1 MCIALEYLNQLSEIH
16 NQMLAD
22 YEVLKRKQIEVE
34 RRLNKKYHEIEKQK
48 FNAVQGYALAKELQ
62 DILQERRIVKHELN
76 KMQTLLYKTGL
87 QGFGEKLEKSK
98 QKIVKIDNENKKYTK
113 EFNVKLDSILN

>member
-34 RRLNKKYHEIEKQK
+34 RKLNNKYHEIEKNK
-48 FNAVQGYALAKELQ
+48 FNAVQGYVLNSYSESQIIAHCLYELSW
-62 DILQERRIVKHELN
+62 
-76 KMQTLLYKTGL
+76 G
-87 QGFGEKLEKSK
+87 GFTPEDQLENIESFKKS
-98 QKIVKIDNENKKYTK
+98 IEDFDE
-113 EFNVKLDSILN
+113 

>member
-1 MCIALEYLNQLSEIH
+1 MCIALEYLNRFIEIH

-34 RRLNKKYHEIEKQK
+34 HRLNRKYHEIEKQK

-62 DILQERRIVKHELN
+62 DILQERRIVKHELS
-76 KMQTLLYKTGL
+76 KMQILLHKTWL
-87 QGFGEKLEKSK
+87 
-98 QKIVKIDNENKKYTK
+98 
-113 EFNVKLDSILN
+113 